1 MDERDNQ
8 RKKDKGETN
17 QGTKFSKLAM
27 KKIFLLFCLIDPLI
41 LIRFSFLQL
50 YLTQYVVHASIWILI
65 EIFYEYILMNIFH
78 NVLQFRWYQN
88 EF

>member
-17 QGTKFSKLAM
+17 QGTKFPKLAI